1 MSDKDRLRFTGEG
14 FSDDELSKEE
24 LKQHRERAHFID
36 RHFLSVESFLE
47 QTGLRWI
54 SQIGKAA
61 PAFLKMA
68 GFITAVGGAIVVLT
82 QWGFFQ

>member
-1 MSDKDRLRFTGEG
+1 MSNKDRLRFTGEG
-14 FSDDELSKEE
+14 FSDDELSKDE
-24 LKQHRERAHFID
+24 LKQHRERSHFID
-36 RHFLSVESFLE
+36 RHFLSVENFLE
-47 QTGLRWI
+47 QTGLKWI

-68 GFITAVGGAIVVLT
+68 VFITAIGGAIVVLT